1 MKTNDFDHYLDHV
14 AAALGHVDRVAPM
27 KDYCAGLMLPL
38 QRKSVEPLAA
48 HLNPQHVSAKHQS
61 LLHFVGQS
69 DWSDQALLNQ
79 VRTWVQPLM
88 KRQAPRWF
96 WIVDDTGFP
105 KKGKHSVGVSR
116 QYCGQTGKPDN
127 CQVAVSLT
135 LATQAA
141 SLPIAWRLYLPQ
153 AWCDDEARRWEAGIP
168 EAIDFATKPRIAIE
182 QMAAAK
188 AAGVPVGIVV
198 MDAAYGSEFAFREEL
213 EAMALEYVAGI
224 QPATTVWAPGCA
236 PLPPKRH
243 QGSGKQPTRLQRGPG
258 HQPLSVKDLALSLPS
273 QAWRKVSWRE
283 GTNAVL
289 CSRFAS
295 LRVRPAHQDYL
306 RCEPHSEAWLLI
318 EWPEDE
324 DEPTKY
330 WLSNLPVEVPMDEL
344 VSIAK
349 MRWRIERDYEELKQE
364 FGLGHYEGRGWRG
377 FHHHASLCIAAYG
390 FLLGQRLRKKK
401 TAQRKTLTLPK
412 GFRPRGAGSGPTPR
426 A

>member
-1 MKTNDFDHYLDHV
+1 MKTDDFDHYLNHL
-14 AAALGHVDRVAPM
+14 AAALEHVDRVGPM
-27 KDYCAGLMLPL
+27 KDYCTGLMLPL

-69 DWSDQALLNQ
+69 DWSDEALLNQ
-79 VRTWVQPLM
+79 VLTWIQPLM
-88 KRQAPRWF
+88 AREAPQWF
-96 WIVDDTGFP
+96 WIVDDTGIP
-105 KKGKHSVGVSR
+105 KKGKHSVGVSH

-127 CQVAVSLT
+127 CQVAVSLS

-141 SLPIAWRLYLPQ
+141 SIPIAWRLYLPQ
-153 AWCDDEARRWEAGIP
+153 AWCEDQARRWEAGIP
-168 EAIDFATKPRIAIE
+168 ESIDFATKPQIALE
-182 QMAAAK
+182 QMGAAK
-188 AAGVPVGIVV
+188 AAGVPVGTVIV
-198 MDAAYGSEFAFREEL
+198 DAAYGTEFAFREEL
-213 EAMALEYVAGI
+213 EAMGLAYVAGI

-236 PLPPKRH
+236 PRVPKPRT
-243 QGSGKQPTRLQRGPG
+243 GPGRQPTRLQRGPG
-258 HQPLSVKDLALSLPS
+258 HQPQSVKELALALPP
-273 QAWRKVSWRE
+273 QAWRKVAWRE
-283 GTNAVL
+283 GTNTVL
-289 CSRFAS
+289 CSRFAR
-295 LRVRPAHQDYL
+295 LRIRPAHQDYQ
-306 RCEPHSEAWLLI
+306 RCEPHPEAWLLV
-318 EWPEDE
+318 EWPKDK

-330 WLSNLPVEVPMDEL
+330 WLSNLSAEATMDDL

-401 TAQRKTLTLPK
+401 TAQRKTPTLPE
-412 GFRPRGAGSGPTPR
+412 GFRPRGAGSGATSR